1 VVLVSE
7 GAGIVSQLFPVEQSE
22 RTSDDYLTPR
32 WVFDTL
38 GLTFDLDV
46 AAPPW
51 ETHVPATR
59 KYTKADDGLTAPW
72 KGRVWMNPPWSGPA
86 RWVDRFIEHRHGVAV
101 VPWAKSQWSINL
113 WDAADGICLPPT
125 WHKWDGDESI
135 FISWFFAAFGP
146 ECVEAIG
153 RLGRVR

>member
-1 VVLVSE
+1 M
-7 GAGIVSQLFPVEQSE
+7 SQLFPVEQSE

-51 ETHVPATR
+51 DTHVPAAR
-59 KYTKADDGLTAPW
+59 KLTKADDGLTHPW
-72 KGRVWMNPPWSGPA
+72 EGRVWMNPPFSNITP
-86 RWVDRFIEHRHGVAV
+86 WVARFIEHDNGVCLLPAS
-101 VPWAKSQWSINL
+101 KSDWLLRL
-113 WDAADGICLPPT
+113 WRSDASWVFPQ
-125 WHKWDGDESI
+125 SI
-135 FISWFFAAFGP
+135 FRMWAEVPNGADSQVQYMVFFAAFGS